1 MFAIWSLI
9 GGEKEHSSSLY
20 GQFISTI
27 MQMFSSNFWNLSV
40 NYCNRL
46 FLLVSFFLPVWIFCI
61 KWNNKKAVK
70 GTVSSHLN
78 ADCQQPQMK
87 GNTRLINFQRNK
99 CIKANSSKTKRL
111 CKAWKGHRENW
122 LWNNIE
128 DKIKTMENDD
138 DDDDGDEK
146 KIQRAAKLQN
156 SWNRSERHWSQRKNK
171 LAYLRNIAIYLT
183 RAHAL
188 VHL

>member
-1 MFAIWSLI
+1 MQLKYFPKNKKCETQKNTKMFAIWSLI

-27 MQMFSSNFWNLSV
+27 MQIFSSNFWNLSV
-40 NYCNRL
+40 NYCNRF

-61 KWNNKKAVK
+61 KWNNKKSVK
-70 GTVSSHLN
+70 GTVSSYLN
-78 ADCQQPQMK
+78 TDCHHPQMK
-87 GNTRLINFQRNK
+87 GNTRLINFERNK
-99 CIKANSSKTKRL
+99 CIKANSSKTKRF

-138 DDDDGDEK
+138 DDEK
-146 KIQRAAKLQN
+146 KYKELQN
-156 SWNRSERHWSQRKNK
+156 CKTHETDRKDIGANVK
-171 LAYLRNIAIYLT
+171 IN
-183 RAHAL
+183 
-188 VHL
+188 